1 MPDTVERTLFL
12 DRGDFEYRFKD
23 AEIRVNERGEHT
35 VITLGEVAKSLG
47 KKGWADI
54 PEDKITPLFSNWAIE
69 ELTIRLR
76 RDGDECE
83 AILLD
88 ARGGDK
94 ICEKCG
100 GSGGGPEP
108 PLECPQCKGR
118 GKYNVLPLDERLAR
132 LRQR

>member
-47 KKGWADI
+47 KDGWADI

-83 AILLD
+83 SILID
-88 ARGGDK
+88 ARGGDTV
-94 ICEKCG
+94 CPKCG
-100 GSGGGPEP
+100 GSGGGPEAP
-108 PLECPQCKGR
+108 VICDRCGGR
-118 GKYNVLPLDERLAR
+118 GKINVLPLAERLEKA
-132 LRQR
+132 LR